1 MRKGNELY
9 SSLGQNKEKIYELC
23 DSSDD
28 IVITPLASAGI
39 DCIGIWCDGM
49 VNMTLCIEQ
58 FYKRVMSVS
67 RCEVRN
73 ANELI
78 DRLSERKPLV
88 VDCKRIET
96 FEEVIYAVMSGA
108 AVLIANGCTSAVAF
122 AAPGFSFRAVS
133 ESYTEEN
140 VRSSREGFVEPLKV
154 NMTLVRRRIKSEKLV
169 FKTIQVGEISKT
181 EVAIVYLSDRVNK
194 EMVSLIEKR
203 LQSIN
208 LELVLESGF
217 IEPFFENSRSSLF
230 SGTGHTERPDTLCG
244 KLREG
249 RVGIIVDGTPF
260 AIIIPFLFIEN
271 FQSFDDYTNKPY
283 YSSFI
288 RVIKYLAFF
297 ISIYFPGLYVALANF
312 NPELIPAK
320 LLYSISISQKSTPLP
335 LMFEAIFIT
344 VVYEIVREA
353 GLRLPRPVGHAVSLI
368 GALVVGEAAVNAG
381 LIGSPMV
388 MVVALT
394 AISAFTIPML
404 HEPITILRFS
414 FILVGGLI
422 GPVGLALGFFLL
434 ILSICSINSY
444 GVPYAAM
451 LSPFSRT
458 LFVDGVIRMGWEQ
471 MENDRK
477 RLWDLNGAELKEAED
492 AGYLKNQ

>member
-1 MRKGNELY
+1 MRKGDLLY
-9 SSLGQNKEKIYELC
+9 NGVSENKEKLLELC
-23 DSSDD
+23 GGSDD
-28 IVITPLASAGI
+28 IVTAPITSGGI
-39 DCIGIWCDGM
+39 ECVGVWCDGM
-49 VNMTLCIEQ
+49 VNLTLCLEQ
-58 FYKRVMSVS
+58 FYKRIMAVKKG
-67 RCEVRN
+67 EVKNGR
-73 ANELI
+73 ELI
-78 DRLSERKPLV
+78 ERLSCERPLA
-88 VDCKRIET
+88 VDCKKLET
-96 FEEVIYAVMSGA
+96 FDEVLYAVMSGA
-108 AVLIANGCTSAVAF
+108 AVLIADGSNVAVAF

-154 NMTLVRRRIKSEKLV
+154 NMTLVRRRIKSSKLV
-169 FKTIQVGEISKT
+169 FKTMQVGSVSKT
-181 EVAIVYLSDRVNK
+181 EVAIVYLSDRVSK
-194 EMVSLIEKR
+194 KLITIIEKR
-203 LQSIN
+203 LLDID

-217 IEPFFENSRSSLF
+217 IEPFFESSRNSLF

-260 AIIIPFLFIEN
+260 AIIIPYLFMEN

-288 RVIKYLAFF
+288 RVIKYLSFF
-297 ISIYFPGLYVALANF
+297 ISIFLPGLYVALANF

-320 LLYSISISQKSTPLP
+320 LLYNIAASQKSTPLP
-335 LMFEAIFIT
+335 LMFEALFIT

-381 LIGSPMV
+381 IIGSPMV

-404 HEPITILRFS
+404 HEPTTVLRFV
-414 FILVGGLI
+414 FIVVGGLI
-422 GPVGLALGFFLL
+422 GPVGLALGFF
-434 ILSICSINSY
+434 IMTVNICSVNTY

-451 LSPFSRT
+451 LSPYSKS
-458 LFVDGVIRMGWEQ
+458 LFVDGVIRQSWER
-471 MENDRK
+471 MEQDRA
-477 RLWDLNGAELKEAED
+477 RLWDLNGAELKEPD
-492 AGYLKNQ
+492 DD

>member
-1 MRKGNELY
+1 MCENTKLYRSLKQNEKKL
-9 SSLGQNKEKIYELC
+9 LELC
-23 DSSDD
+23 GGSDD
-28 IVITPLASAGI
+28 IITAPLVSAGI
-39 DCIGIWCDGM
+39 NCIGMWCDGM
-49 VNMTLCIEQ
+49 INMTVCYEQ
-58 FYKRVMSVS
+58 FYKSVMAVR

-73 ANELI
+73 ADELI
-78 DRLSERKPLV
+78 ERLSSQKPKV
-88 VDCKRIET
+88 VDCKKLYS
-96 FEEVIYAVMSGA
+96 FNEVLYSVMSGA
-108 AVLIANGCTSAVAF
+108 AVLIADGSCAAVAF

-169 FKTIQVGEISKT
+169 FKTLQVGKVSKT
-181 EVAIVYLSDRVNK
+181 EVAVVYLSDRVNK
-194 EMVSLIEKR
+194 QLINLIEKR
-203 LQSIN
+203 LLSID

-217 IEPFFENSRSSLF
+217 IEPFFENSRNSLF

-260 AIIIPFLFIEN
+260 AIVIPYLFVEN
-271 FQSFDDYTNKPY
+271 FQSFDDYTNMPY
-283 YSSFI
+283 YASFI

-297 ISIYFPGLYVALANF
+297 ISIYFPGLYVALANY

-320 LLYSISISQKSTPLP
+320 LLFSISISQKSTPLP

-404 HEPITILRFS
+404 HEPITILRFA
-414 FILVGGLI
+414 FILIGGSI
-422 GPVGLALGFFLL
+422 GPVGLALGFFVL
-434 ILSICSINSY
+434 IVNICAINSY

-451 LSPFSRT
+451 LSPYSKS
-458 LFVDGVIRMGWEQ
+458 LFVDGVVRQGWEQ
-471 MENDRK
+471 MEEDRA
-477 RLWDLNGAELKEAED
+477 RLWDLNGAELKEAKDERH
-492 AGYLKNQ
+492 L